1 MRSFSDIFT
10 ALQSRDTKKRMIAAW
25 SVDEHTVSAASRAID
40 LGLVD
45 VTLVGDEAMIAQVC
59 SKENIDISK
68 FTVVH
73 NPVELKAV
81 AQAVQMVRDYLDNP
95 HSAGSKIRI
104 MPDMHL
110 GKGIVIGFTGL
121 MGTHVNPAHIGLDIG
136 CGIDTQLFDRK
147 LDEKDYAVFEHRIR
161 KEIPVGQDINGKSQ
175 FEMKAL
181 LKFMRQEVNRAFQS
195 ARGMI
200 NMVEFLTEDDLVA
213 WMRSVNIQP
222 AVFYK
227 SIGTLGGGNHF
238 IELQKDDEGFLWI
251 MLHSGSRNL
260 GKQVGDYYNKIAKEL
275 NAMYHTAVDPSWQM
289 HFLPL
294 GSKEFTAYW
303 KEMSY
308 CVDFALC
315 NRQLMMD
322 RIQEIIADAIPNVE
336 FEPMIN
342 IAHNYAAWEHHYGED
357 VIVHRKG
364 AVRARAGEIGIIPGS
379 QGTSSYIVEGLG
391 CPESFMSSSH
401 GAGRLMSRT
410 EAIKTLSLQKEIEM
424 LDSKGIIHGIRSQ
437 NHLDEAASAYK
448 NIDEVMANQQD
459 LVKILTRLSPIAV
472 VKG

>member
-1 MRSFSDIFT
+1 MNEFLLNDTPVKVWAKTVDPHAWKEIDN
-10 ALQSRDTKKRMIAAW
+10 LSRLPFIYHHLA
-25 SVDEHTVSAASRAID
+25 
-40 LGLVD
+40 
-45 VTLVGDEAMIAQVC
+45 
-59 SKENIDISK
+59 
-68 FTVVH
+68 F
-73 NPVELKAV
+73 
-81 AQAVQMVRDYLDNP
+81 
-95 HSAGSKIRI
+95 
-104 MPDMHL
+104 MPDVHGGM
-110 GKGIVIGFTGL
+110 GMPIGGVL
-121 MGTHVNPAHIGLDIG
+121 ASKKVVVPNAVGVDIG
-136 CGIDTQLFDRK
+136 CGMCAVKTNLK
-147 LDEKDYAVFEHRIR
+147 ADEISRDVIR
-161 KEIPVGQDINGKSQ
+161 KEIMSGIRARIPLGMDHHKDLQD
-175 FEMKAL
+175 EA
-181 LKFMRQEVNRAFQS
+181 FMPQGHDIDKLHVVSRQYVS
-195 ARGMI
+195 ARRQ
-200 NMVEFLTEDDLVA
+200 V
-213 WMRSVNIQP
+213 
-222 AVFYK
+222 
-227 SIGTLGGGNHF
+227 GTLGGGNHF
-238 IELQKDDEGFLWI
+238 IELQKDDDGFLWI

-260 GKQVGDYYNKIAKEL
+260 GKQVGDYYNKLAKEL

-315 NRQLMMD
+315 NRQLMME
-322 RIQEIIADAIPNVE
+322 RIKEIIADAIPEVG

-357 VIVHRKG
+357 VIIHRKG

>member
-1 MRSFSDIFT
+1 MNEFLLNDTPVKVWAKYVDPHAWKEIDN
-10 ALQSRDTKKRMIAAW
+10 LSRLPFIYHHLA
-25 SVDEHTVSAASRAID
+25 
-40 LGLVD
+40 
-45 VTLVGDEAMIAQVC
+45 
-59 SKENIDISK
+59 
-68 FTVVH
+68 F
-73 NPVELKAV
+73 
-81 AQAVQMVRDYLDNP
+81 
-95 HSAGSKIRI
+95 
-104 MPDMHL
+104 MPDVHGGM
-110 GKGIVIGFTGL
+110 GMPIGGVL
-121 MGTHVNPAHIGLDIG
+121 ASKKVVVPNAVGVDIG
-136 CGIDTQLFDRK
+136 CGMCAVKTNLK
-147 LDEKDYAVFEHRIR
+147 ADEISRDVIR
-161 KEIPVGQDINGKSQ
+161 KQIMSGIRARIPLGMDHHKDLQD
-175 FEMKAL
+175 EA
-181 LKFMRQEVNRAFQS
+181 FMPQGHDIDKLHVVSRQYTS
-195 ARGMI
+195 ARRQ
-200 NMVEFLTEDDLVA
+200 V
-213 WMRSVNIQP
+213 
-222 AVFYK
+222 
-227 SIGTLGGGNHF
+227 GTLGGGNHF

-275 NAMYHTAVDPSWQM
+275 NAMYHTAVDSSWQM

-315 NRQLMMD
+315 NRQLMME
-322 RIQEIIADAIPNVE
+322 RIKEIIADAIPEVE

-459 LVKILTRLSPIAV
+459 LVRILTRLSPIAV

>member
-1 MRSFSDIFT
+1 MNEFLLNDTPVKVWAKTVDPHAWKEIDN
-10 ALQSRDTKKRMIAAW
+10 LSRLPFIYHHLA
-25 SVDEHTVSAASRAID
+25 
-40 LGLVD
+40 
-45 VTLVGDEAMIAQVC
+45 
-59 SKENIDISK
+59 
-68 FTVVH
+68 F
-73 NPVELKAV
+73 
-81 AQAVQMVRDYLDNP
+81 
-95 HSAGSKIRI
+95 
-104 MPDMHL
+104 MPDVHGGM
-110 GKGIVIGFTGL
+110 GIPIGGVL
-121 MGTHVNPAHIGLDIG
+121 ASKKVVVPNAVGVDIG
-136 CGIDTQLFDRK
+136 CGMCAVKTNLK
-147 LDEKDYAVFEHRIR
+147 ADEISRDVIR
-161 KEIPVGQDINGKSQ
+161 KEIMSGIRARIPLGMDHHKDLQD
-175 FEMKAL
+175 EA
-181 LKFMRQEVNRAFQS
+181 FMPQGHDIDKLQVVSRQYVS
-195 ARGMI
+195 ARRQ
-200 NMVEFLTEDDLVA
+200 V
-213 WMRSVNIQP
+213 
-222 AVFYK
+222 
-227 SIGTLGGGNHF
+227 GTLGGGNHF
-238 IELQKDDEGFLWI
+238 IELQKDDDGFLWI

-260 GKQVGDYYNKIAKEL
+260 GKQVGDYYNKLAKEL

-294 GSKEFTAYW
+294 GCKEFTAYW

-315 NRQLMMD
+315 NRQLMME
-322 RIQEIIADAIPNVE
+322 RIKEIIADAIPEVE

-364 AVRARAGEIGIIPGS
+364 AVRARAGEVGIIPGS

-410 EAIKTLSLQKEIEM
+410 EAIKTLSLKKEIEM

-448 NIDEVMANQQD
+448 DIDEVMANQQD
-459 LVKILTRLSPIAV
+459 LVKIITRLSPIAV

>member
-1 MRSFSDIFT
+1 MNEFLLNDTPVKVWAKYVDPHAWKEIDN
-10 ALQSRDTKKRMIAAW
+10 LSRLPFIYHHLA
-25 SVDEHTVSAASRAID
+25 
-40 LGLVD
+40 
-45 VTLVGDEAMIAQVC
+45 
-59 SKENIDISK
+59 
-68 FTVVH
+68 F
-73 NPVELKAV
+73 
-81 AQAVQMVRDYLDNP
+81 
-95 HSAGSKIRI
+95 
-104 MPDMHL
+104 MPDVHGGM
-110 GKGIVIGFTGL
+110 GMPIGGVL
-121 MGTHVNPAHIGLDIG
+121 ASKKVVVPNAVGVDIG
-136 CGIDTQLFDRK
+136 CGMCAVKTNLKADEISKDT
-147 LDEKDYAVFEHRIR
+147 IR
-161 KEIPVGQDINGKSQ
+161 KEIMSGIRARIPLGMDHHKDLQD
-175 FEMKAL
+175 EA
-181 LKFMRQEVNRAFQS
+181 FMPQGHDIDKLHVVSRQYVY
-195 ARGMI
+195 ARRQ
-200 NMVEFLTEDDLVA
+200 V
-213 WMRSVNIQP
+213 
-222 AVFYK
+222 
-227 SIGTLGGGNHF
+227 GTLGGGNHF
-238 IELQKDDEGFLWI
+238 IELQKDDNGFLWI

-260 GKQVGDYYNKIAKEL
+260 GKQVGDYYNKLAKEL

-294 GSKEFTAYW
+294 GCKEFTAYW

-315 NRQLMMD
+315 NRQLMME
-322 RIQEIIADAIPNVE
+322 RIKEIIADAIPNVE

-410 EAIKTLSLQKEIEM
+410 EAIKTLSLKKEIEM
-424 LDSKGIIHGIRSQ
+424 LDSKGIIHDIRSQ

>member
-1 MRSFSDIFT
+1 MNEFLLNDTPVKVWAKYVDPHAWKEIDN
-10 ALQSRDTKKRMIAAW
+10 LSRLPFIYHHLA
-25 SVDEHTVSAASRAID
+25 
-40 LGLVD
+40 
-45 VTLVGDEAMIAQVC
+45 
-59 SKENIDISK
+59 
-68 FTVVH
+68 F
-73 NPVELKAV
+73 
-81 AQAVQMVRDYLDNP
+81 
-95 HSAGSKIRI
+95 
-104 MPDMHL
+104 MPDVHGGM
-110 GKGIVIGFTGL
+110 GMPIGGVL
-121 MGTHVNPAHIGLDIG
+121 ASKKVVVPNAVGVDIG
-136 CGIDTQLFDRK
+136 CGMCAVKTNLK
-147 LDEKDYAVFEHRIR
+147 ADEISRDVIR
-161 KEIPVGQDINGKSQ
+161 KEIMSGIRARIPLGMDHHKDLQD
-175 FEMKAL
+175 EA
-181 LKFMRQEVNRAFQS
+181 FMPQGHDIDKLHVVSRQYVS
-195 ARGMI
+195 ARRQ
-200 NMVEFLTEDDLVA
+200 V
-213 WMRSVNIQP
+213 
-222 AVFYK
+222 
-227 SIGTLGGGNHF
+227 GTLGGGNHF
-238 IELQKDDEGFLWI
+238 IELQKDDDGFLWI

-260 GKQVGDYYNKIAKEL
+260 GKQVGDYYNKLAKEL

-315 NRQLMMD
+315 NRQLMME
-322 RIQEIIADAIPNVE
+322 RIKEIITDAIPEVE

>member
-1 MRSFSDIFT
+1 MNEFLLNDTPVKVWAKYVDPHAWKEIDN
-10 ALQSRDTKKRMIAAW
+10 LSRLPFIYHHLA
-25 SVDEHTVSAASRAID
+25 
-40 LGLVD
+40 
-45 VTLVGDEAMIAQVC
+45 
-59 SKENIDISK
+59 
-68 FTVVH
+68 F
-73 NPVELKAV
+73 
-81 AQAVQMVRDYLDNP
+81 
-95 HSAGSKIRI
+95 
-104 MPDMHL
+104 MPDVHGGM
-110 GKGIVIGFTGL
+110 GMPIGGVL
-121 MGTHVNPAHIGLDIG
+121 ASKKVVVPNAVGVDIG
-136 CGIDTQLFDRK
+136 CGMC
-147 LDEKDYAVFEHRIR
+147 AVKTNLKADDISRDVIR
-161 KEIPVGQDINGKSQ
+161 KEIMSGIRARIPLGMDHHTELQD
-175 FEMKAL
+175 EAL
-181 LKFMRQEVNRAFQS
+181 MPQGHDIDKLHVVSRQYVS
-195 ARGMI
+195 ARRQ
-200 NMVEFLTEDDLVA
+200 V
-213 WMRSVNIQP
+213 
-222 AVFYK
+222 
-227 SIGTLGGGNHF
+227 GTLGGGNHF
-238 IELQKDDEGFLWI
+238 IELQKDDDGYLWI

-260 GKQVGDYYNKIAKEL
+260 GKQVGDYYNKLAKEL
-275 NAMYHTAVDPSWQM
+275 NAMYHTAVDPAWQM